1 MYFNYSR
8 LYKIVNGMDYPV
20 GGVKISRNDLCSSLA
35 TVDCQPS
42 IDERDCELEIIVRK
56 VYVFF

>member
-1 MYFNYSR
+1 MYFIYSR
-8 LYKIVNGMDYPV
+8 LYKIVNGMNYPV
-20 GGVKISRNDLCSSLA
+20 GGVKISRNDLCRSLA

-56 VYVFF
+56 VYV